1 MARINSTRKKKPDA
15 SSITHHGKL
24 SLLRRK
30 LKLKPEK
37 KVQNSS
43 GKRNE
48 EIMKEEEEHAN
59 EHVGVNHVSKLQ
71 VIYST
76 FLQRPD

>member
-1 MARINSTRKKKPDA
+1 MTTNLLEGPRSQKGRPGEPPDD
-15 SSITHHGKL
+15 HMG
-24 SLLRRK
+24 RK

-76 FLQRPD
+76 FLQWPD